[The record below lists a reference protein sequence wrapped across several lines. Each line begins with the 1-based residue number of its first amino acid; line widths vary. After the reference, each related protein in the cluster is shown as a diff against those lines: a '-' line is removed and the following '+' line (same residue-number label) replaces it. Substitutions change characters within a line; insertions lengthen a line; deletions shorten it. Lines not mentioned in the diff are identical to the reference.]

1 MKMAVET
8 LTGIPDSFES
18 GDTVIFTEAFS
29 DFPATAWG
37 ATLYLTRAGSTTVSS
52 AAASSGNNFLF
63 TLSAATTAAIA
74 AGYWNYAIYVVETA
88 TSQRATAKTGRI
100 AVLQNLAVTPTAT
113 YAQTMVTT
121 LQTALSSL
129 AASGNNSVSFN
140 GQSYTRA
147 NISDYQKQ
155 LTYWQARVIKEQ
167 NDLAALRGTAN
178 TGRVETRFH
187 TPN

>member
-1 MKMAVET
+1 
-8 LTGIPDSFES
+8 
-18 GDTVIFTEAFS
+18 
-29 DFPATAWG
+29 
-37 ATLYLTRAGSTTVSS
+37 
-52 AAASSGNNFLF
+52 
-63 TLSAATTAAIA
+63 
-74 AGYWNYAIYVVETA
+74 
-88 TSQRATAKTGRI
+88 
-100 AVLQNLAVTPTAT
+100 LQNLAVTPTAT

-147 NISDYQKQ
+147 NIADYQKQ